1 MIKVKLSAGPHNTDL
16 VLELAAREAREQN
29 IHNIVVATCSGA
41 TAFKLLKYLNPGEFN
56 LVAVTHHVG
65 FAGPGVDELSPEN
78 RQKLLTEGFK
88 VLTTTHLFA
97 GIDRAFRFKFQ
108 GIYPSEIVAQSLRL
122 LGQGVK
128 VATEIAI
135 MALDAGLIPYGED
148 VIAIAGTGEGADTA
162 VVIRPAHSHK
172 LFDTKIKK
180 IIVKPYEF

>member
-1 MIKVKLSAGPHNTDL
+1 LKIKAGPQNTDH
-16 VLELAAREAREQN
+16 VLELAAQEAKLEN
-29 IHNIVVATCSGA
+29 IKNLVVATCSGE
-41 TAFKLLKYLNPGEFN
+41 TAFRLLKFLSPKEYN

-65 FAGPGVDELSPEN
+65 FTSPGVDELSPEN
-78 RQKLLTEGFK
+78 RQKLLEEGCK

-97 GIDRAFRFKFQ
+97 GIDRSFRFKFQ
-108 GIYPSEIVAQSLRL
+108 GIYPAEIVAQSLRL

-135 MALDAGLIPYGED
+135 MALDAGLIPFGED

-162 VVIRPAHSHK
+162 VVLRPAHSHK

-180 IIVKPYEF
+180 IIIKPYEF

>member
-1 MIKVKLSAGPHNTDL
+1 MKITAGSQNTEL
-16 VLELAAREAREQN
+16 VLELAAKEAIQEN
-29 IHNIVVATCSGA
+29 IKNVVVATCSGA
-41 TAFKLLKYLNPGEFN
+41 TAFKLQRLLTPKEYN

-78 RQKLLTEGFK
+78 RQKLLAEGFK

-108 GIYPSEIVAQSLRL
+108 GIYPAEIVAQSLRL

-148 VIAIAGTGEGADTA
+148 VIAIAGTGKGADTA

-180 IIVKPYEF
+180 IIIKPYEF